1 MELFVLPTGRLRRS
15 ERNFIADHLTRPQS
29 DFQKALLDGG
39 DIIKG
44 TIAICLDQGEIIGW
58 ARTELWRELPTLEAF
73 VSPAYRRRG
82 VATLCAAGLRTEGVW
97 RDYEFVAVFRP
108 TMISLARRL
117 GLPYASFDRAPDG
130 SWVEARLIDS

>member
-1 MELFVLPTGRLRRS
+1 MELFVLPTARLRLS
-15 ERNFIADHLTRPQS
+15 ERNFIADHLTRPGS
-29 DFQKALLDGG
+29 EFQKMLLSGTPP
-39 DIIKG
+39 G

-58 ARTELWRELPTLEAF
+58 ARTELWREMPTLEAF

-108 TMISLARRL
+108 TMAALAKRL
-117 GLPYASFDRAPDG
+117 GLLFAAFDRAPDG
-130 SWVEARLIDS
+130 SWVEGRFH

>member
-1 MELFVLPTGRLRRS
+1 MELFVLPTGRLRVT
-15 ERNFIADHLTRPQS
+15 ERNFIADHLTRPGS
-29 DFQKALLDGG
+29 DFQRAILAGG
-39 DIIKG
+39 GGLTG

-58 ARTELWRELPTLEAF
+58 ARTEIWDGLPTLEAF

-108 TMISLARRL
+108 TMAALAHRL
-117 GLPYASFDRAPDG
+117 GILHAEFQRTQTG
-130 SWVEARLIDS
+130 EWVEAK